1 MIMGERPRPVKL
13 LLTAAAT
20 AVTLAVVIQA
30 GGASADQQ
38 IVGGTVA
45 STADHEY
52 VVYVANRSGFQFCGG
67 TLVARNKVVT
77 AAHCT
82 TGKEP
87 ADMRVVAG
95 RDDKESRDG
104 TVAKV
109 TKIWRHPDFKGV
121 QSGADVAVLTLGTR
135 LGYRPAD
142 LPRDE
147 TLYQAGT
154 PSTILGWGRTR
165 EGGDTSRYLLAATVP
180 VVSDADCAR
189 SYQHFSAE
197 SMVCAGYPEGGVDAC
212 QGDSGG
218 PMVVGTTLVG
228 IASWGDGCARANKP
242 GVYTR
247 VSRYVGL
254 ISAQLQQEGRT
265 G

>member
-1 MIMGERPRPVKL
+1 MGDRPRPVKL
-13 LLTAAAT
+13 LLTAAAA

-38 IVGGTVA
+38 IVGGIRA
-45 STADHEY
+45 STAEHEH
-52 VVYVANRSGFQFCGG
+52 VVYLANRNGFQFCGG

-95 RDDKESRDG
+95 RDDKESTDG

-109 TKIWRHPDFKGV
+109 TKIWRHPDFRGV
-121 QSGADVAVLTLGTR
+121 QSGADVAVLTLGSR
-135 LGYRPAD
+135 LSYRPAE

-147 TLYQAGT
+147 AFYEAGT
-154 PSTILGWGRTR
+154 LSTILGWGRTR

-180 VVSDADCAR
+180 VVSDADCTR
-189 SYQHFSAE
+189 SYQRFSAD
-197 SMVCAGYPEGGVDAC
+197 SMVCAGYPDGGVDAC

-218 PMVVGTTLVG
+218 PMMVGTTLVG
-228 IASWGDGCARANKP
+228 IASWGDGCARPNKP

-247 VSRYVGL
+247 VSRYLDL
-254 ISAQLQQEGRT
+254 ITAQLQ
-265 G
+265 